1 MDEGVDVDRDVGEVV
16 GVVVGVDG
24 DMGRVFV
31 GVWVTLY

>member
-1 MDEGVDVDRDVGEVV
+1 MDEGVDVDRDVGE
-16 GVVVGVDG
+16 VVGVDG